1 MAEGKM
7 KERIALIT
15 GAARGIGFATADALA
30 GEGAT
35 VVLSDILD
43 EVGESAAK
51 KIKERHG
58 ESKARF
64 IHHDVTSEEQW
75 IAVCADINKKE
86 GGLDVLVNNAGIYI
100 TAPIET
106 MTIGDFQKIMD
117 VNVKSVFLGCKH
129 AIPLIRQRAS
139 RWKGGGAVVNLS
151 SSSGIIGSPSL
162 AAYCA
167 SKGAVR
173 LMTKAVAT
181 ECGSRKHPVR
191 VNSIHP
197 GFVDTDMGEQSSAL
211 AVSMGVAKSA
221 EEARRFT
228 ENLHILRRVA
238 SAEEIARA
246 ALFLASDDAAFMT
259 GAEMVVDGGMSA
271 R

>member
-1 MAEGKM
+1 M
-7 KERIALIT
+7 
-15 GAARGIGFATADALA
+15 
-30 GEGAT
+30 
-35 VVLSDILD
+35 
-43 EVGESAAK
+43 
-51 KIKERHG
+51 
-58 ESKARF
+58 
-64 IHHDVTSEEQW
+64 
-75 IAVCADINKKE
+75 
-86 GGLDVLVNNAGIYI
+86 
-100 TAPIET
+100 
-106 MTIGDFQKIMD
+106 
-117 VNVKSVFLGCKH
+117 KSVFLGCKH
-129 AIPLIRQRAS
+129 AIPLIRRALGVG
-139 RWKGGGAVVNLS
+139 RAAARS
-151 SSSGIIGSPSL
+151 SISLLPPESSDRQASPPI
-162 AAYCA
+162 ARPT
-167 SKGAVR
+167 GAVR

-181 ECGSRKHPVR
+181 ECGSRRHPIR